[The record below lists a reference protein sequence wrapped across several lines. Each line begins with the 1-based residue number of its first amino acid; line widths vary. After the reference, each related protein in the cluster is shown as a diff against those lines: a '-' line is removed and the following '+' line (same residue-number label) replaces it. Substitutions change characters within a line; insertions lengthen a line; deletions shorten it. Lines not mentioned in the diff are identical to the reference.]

1 MQRLW
6 ATWAGSMIAC
16 VPRKVAT
23 VFALA
28 AGVAG
33 IGLVSASSGEAF
45 TGTPAAL
52 RLVRVLQAQTA
63 RFPAVRVVPTGWVVY
78 CPQIPLGWINVPLG
92 GCREHARITEVIDL
106 SRGRTVRFVSEVK
119 ARSQSTIQSVASPR
133 GWFQRDQGLD
143 CWLPFTLPFFKQSL
157 VGFPY
162 PGERIRI
169 VASTRT
175 AAVIAAVA
183 PRFGYREL
191 DYINPATELIYRVDE
206 FNSIGHKTYHEIDH
220 LTYLFRRPPTPPTTP
235 VCA

>member
-1 MQRLW
+1 M
-6 ATWAGSMIAC
+6 
-16 VPRKVAT
+16 
-23 VFALA
+23 FALA

-33 IGLVSASSGEAF
+33 IGLVSASSSEAF

-52 RLVRVLQAQTA
+52 RLVSVLRAQTA
-63 RFPAVRVVPTGWVVY
+63 RFPAVRVVPTGYVVY

-92 GCREHARITEVIDL
+92 GCREHARVTEVIDL
-106 SRGRTVRFVSEVK
+106 SRGRTIRFVSQVR
-119 ARSQSTIQSVASPR
+119 ARSQGSIQSVASSR

-143 CWLPFTLPFFKQSL
+143 CWLQSRLPFFKQSF

-175 AAVIAAVA
+175 VVVIGAAA

-191 DYINPATELIYRVDE
+191 DYVNPATELIYRVDQ
-206 FNSIGHKTYHEIDH
+206 FNSIGHKTYRETDH
-220 LTYLFRRPPTPPTTP
+220 LRYLFRQPPTPPTTP